1 MQQSESFYRS
11 IMEKIIYGY
20 IYCRIIT
27 DENNHPADFEFI
39 EANQAFLKMT
49 GFNSGDVIGKKVTE
63 VMASVIHSNFEWIT
77 LCINATFSGNSAVSE
92 EYCIFADRR
101 YLVSVYSP
109 EPQKFIA
116 IFKDEIQYNEF
127 AEKDKLVYELEQQEK
142 KAEKNLQRAYERRRK
157 NDLLNDIIC
166 GKTTQNPELIGQA
179 YRQGINLSIPLSCHL
194 ITIIKNEGQSLK
206 KWQEQPEQLHILIDG
221 IIDMFTGD
229 ESVIAWEYCQGIVML
244 YAVPPDCDDIKQ
256 YEIQAAHA
264 VIKIIK
270 EQFPH
275 IEVVIGIGEFQP
287 VVDIAR
293 SYQQASDVVAIGQ
306 SIWPEREVHHY
317 LDMGIFQLLAKF
329 TDKAE
334 VDAFI
339 ERSIG
344 KLIAYD
350 KEKSTDLVAT
360 LEAIL
365 INDNLKATA
374 EKMFFHYKT
383 VVFRKQRIE
392 KILDVSLEN
401 FECKLTLGSA
411 LKLYRLRQ

>member
-1 MQQSESFYRS
+1 MQQSENFYRS

-39 EANQAFLKMT
+39 EANHAFVKMM
-49 GFNSGDVIGKKVTE
+49 GFPSGDVIGRTVTE
-63 VMASVIHSNFEWIT
+63 VMSDVIHLNFEWIT
-77 LCINATFSGNSAVSE
+77 LCIDATLSGDSAVCE
-92 EYCIFADRR
+92 QYCTFAERR

-116 IFKDEIQYNEF
+116 IFKDAIQYNEF
-127 AEKDKLVYELEQQEK
+127 TEKDKLVYELEQQEK

-166 GKTTQNPELIGQA
+166 GKTTQNQLLIGQA
-179 YRQGINLSIPLSCHL
+179 CRQGINLSIPLSCHL

-206 KWQEQPEQLHILIDG
+206 NWQEKPELLHILIDA

-229 ESVIAWEYCQGIVML
+229 ENVIAWEYCQGIVML
-244 YAVPPDCDDIKQ
+244 YAVPPDCVDIKQ
-256 YEIQAAHA
+256 YEIQAAHT

-293 SYQQASDVVAIGQ
+293 SYKQASEVVGIGQ
-306 SIWPEREVHHY
+306 SIWPEKEVHHY

-329 TDKAE
+329 TDNEE

-344 KLIAYD
+344 KLLLYD
-350 KEKSTDLVAT
+350 KEKGTDLVAT

-365 INDNLKATA
+365 VNDNLKATA

>member
-11 IMEKIIYGY
+11 IVEKIIYGY

-39 EANQAFLKMT
+39 EVNHAFIKMA
-49 GFNSGDVIGKKVTE
+49 GLDNNDVIGRTVTD
-63 VMASVIHSNFEWIT
+63 VMADVIHLNFEWIT
-77 LCINATFSGNSAVSE
+77 LCIDATSAGGSAVHE
-92 EYCIFADRR
+92 QYCTFAGRR

-109 EPQKFIA
+109 QPHTFIA
-116 IFKDEIQYNEF
+116 VFKDAIQYNEF
-127 AEKDKLVYELEQQEK
+127 TEKDKLVYELEQQEK

-157 NDLLNDIIC
+157 NDFLNDIIC
-166 GKTTQNPELIGQA
+166 GKTVQNQQLIGQA
-179 YRQGINLSIPLSCHL
+179 CRQGINLAIPLSCHL
-194 ITIIKNEGQSLK
+194 IRIVKNEGQSLEN
-206 KWQEQPEQLHILIDG
+206 WQEQPESLHILIDT

-229 ESVIAWEYCQGIVML
+229 ENIITWEYCQSIVML
-244 YAVPPDCDDIKQ
+244 YAVPAECEDIKQ

-264 VIKIIK
+264 VIEVIRQ
-270 EQFPH
+270 QFPQ
-275 IEVVIGIGEFQP
+275 IEVVIGISEFQP
-287 VVDIAR
+287 VIDIAR

-306 SIWPEREVHHY
+306 SIWPDKEVHHY

-329 TDKAE
+329 TDTAE

-339 ERSIG
+339 DRSIG
-344 KLIAYD
+344 KLVAYD
-350 KEKSTDLVAT
+350 KEKGTDLVDT

-365 INDNLKATA
+365 VNDNLKATA

-401 FECKLTLGSA
+401 FECKLTLGAA
-411 LKLYRLRQ
+411 LKLYRLRS

>member
-20 IYCRIIT
+20 IYCKIIT

-39 EANQAFLKMT
+39 EANYAFLKIT

-63 VMASVIHSNFEWIT
+63 VMSHVIHSNFEWIT
-77 LCINATFSGNSAVSE
+77 LCINATLSGNSILCE
-92 EYCIFADRR
+92 QYCTFDERR

-116 IFKDEIQYNEF
+116 IFKDAIQYNEF

-206 KWQEQPEQLHILIDG
+206 KWQEQPELLHILIDG

-229 ESVIAWEYCQGIVML
+229 ENVIAWEYRQGIVML
-244 YAVPPDCDDIKQ
+244 YAVPPGCEDIKQ

-270 EQFPH
+270 EEFPH

-287 VVDIAR
+287 IVDIAR

-344 KLIAYD
+344 KLILYD
-350 KEKSTDLVAT
+350 KEKGTDLVAT

-365 INDNLKATA
+365 VNDNLKATA